1 MEDLPQQ
8 QLLSF
13 QLLSFQ
19 LLSFHHFFL
28 VQPATDAALGR

>member
-1 MEDLPQQ
+1 MTGHGARDEGQGAAVQ
-8 QLLSF
+8 
-13 QLLSFQ
+13 Q

>member
-1 MEDLPQQ
+1 MTGHGARDEGPVQ
-8 QLLSF
+8 
-13 QLLSFQ
+13 Q